1 MGILMVGL
9 PMCAAIKTVCLNM
22 TGFWLPV
29 LPLLFLCLSL
39 FGLIG
44 KRKTLVLQAS
54 AKAFPIGADSPIVA
68 RCFGYCKVLMLMPH
82 IAAKVVPGFA
92 FDVSRH

>member
-39 FGLIG
+39 YGLIG

-68 RCFGYCKVLMLMPH
+68 RCFGNRKDLWLTPH
-82 IAAKVVPGFA
+82 LVAKAVHGFA
-92 FDVSRH
+92 FDVPR